1 MTDYTEFISK
11 TQTDILN
18 AVKQAQ
24 ENNVKAI
31 ASFGDAVA
39 EYATRAKSF
48 TSDKKMPS
56 PIDVMESAFDF
67 TAQLIELQKNYYVK
81 MAATFAS
88 AQKKATDTFAPT
100 TTTTTSK
107 K

>member
-48 TSDKKMPS
+48 STDKKLPT
-56 PIDVMESAFDF
+56 PTDVIESAFGF

-81 MAATFAS
+81 MAETFAS
-88 AQKKATDTFAPT
+88 AQKKATETFAT
-100 TTTTTSK
+100 TPATIK